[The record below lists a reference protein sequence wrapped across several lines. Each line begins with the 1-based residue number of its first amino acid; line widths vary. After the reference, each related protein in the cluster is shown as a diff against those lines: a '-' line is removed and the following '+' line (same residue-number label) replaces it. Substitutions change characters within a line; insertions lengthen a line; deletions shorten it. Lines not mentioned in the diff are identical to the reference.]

1 MKRRNLIIA
10 RVGDASLHPL
20 WLASPTRTYDLF
32 LSYYGKTEGKYS
44 TDAEYYE
51 TRTGTKW
58 GGIFELLEANWDIV
72 KDYDAVWMPDDDI
85 SMAPTDIVKMFD
97 MFHAFELSLAQPAL
111 TKDSY
116 SYWNIAYREDNSFL
130 RLTDFVEVMMPI
142 FDRSSLQWL
151 RPTFAEAPS
160 GWGLDYV
167 WPKLLAHRGKKNAIG
182 IIDAVAAKHTRPLG
196 GGDLYKS
203 KSIGN
208 PAAEM
213 AQILSKYGLREIREL
228 KDYSEHHRI
237 VSTTPP
243 LVHRLVGALRCS
255 MARKR
260 FRKSRT
266 A

>member
-20 WLASPTRTYDLF
+20 WMASRSRTYDVF
-32 LSYYGKTEGKYS
+32 LSYYGKTDRNYQG
-44 TDAEYYE
+44 DAEYYE
-51 TRTGTKW
+51 MRAGTKW
-58 GGIFELLEANWDIV
+58 GGIAELLDAHWSIIQ
-72 KDYDAVWMPDDDI
+72 DYDAVWVPDDDI

-97 MFHAFELSLAQPAL
+97 IFHAFELSLAQPAL

-116 SYWNIAYREDNSFL
+116 SYWKITYRVDGSIL
-130 RLTDFVEVMMPI
+130 RFTDFVEVMMPI

-151 RPTFAEAPS
+151 KATFSEAPS

-167 WPKLLAHRGKKNAIG
+167 WPKLLAHRGRRHAIA

-203 KSIGN
+203 QSIGN

-213 AQILSKYGLREIREL
+213 AEVLRKYGIREIREL
-228 KDYSEHHRI
+228 KDYSEHERI
-237 VSTTPP
+237 IAVKPP
-243 LVHRLVGALRCS
+243 LAHRLIAALRCS
-255 MARKR
+255 AARKR
-260 FRKSRT
+260 YRKSRRT
-266 A
+266 